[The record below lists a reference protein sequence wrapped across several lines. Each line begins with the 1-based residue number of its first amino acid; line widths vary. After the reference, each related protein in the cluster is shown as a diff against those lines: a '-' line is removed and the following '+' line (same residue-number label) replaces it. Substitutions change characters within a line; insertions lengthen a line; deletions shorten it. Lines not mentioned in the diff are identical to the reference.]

1 MTAPGIEY
9 RFRSF
14 RLDPGAFRLFC
25 DETPVPLAPK
35 GLDLLLLLV
44 TRPGALVSKDEIMR
58 ALWPDVAVTDNALTQ
73 VVSDL
78 RQALGDDSSSARFI
92 ETVPRRG
99 YRFIAAVDLKTAR
112 DPEANPISPASLTT
126 PVPPGARA
134 GVRETSSLDAYRAFT
149 EGRLKLERMDAAQ
162 VPAGIADFERAITLD
177 PRYAPPY
184 VGLAHA
190 RFWLYEA
197 SRAHNRPD
205 APQLTAAIADAHH
218 ALDLDPDLAEAH
230 AALALMLTS
239 AGRTIEAV
247 AAGRRSVALEPG
259 NWRNH
264 CRLAVAAWGTE
275 RISAFQRVL
284 DLYPDFAYAYYGIA
298 MVHIARG
305 DLPRA
310 EQTLRQGVPLQ
321 DRQAGPIERFPGK
334 GLHWLLGLTR
344 LASGDSKEARVEFDL
359 ELASGGTDV
368 YSAEFVMNAHDGNGF
383 ALLADSDT
391 DGARAMFTR
400 ALEAFPDHARS
411 LLGLAAVHHRT
422 GLTAQRDAGVDHAT
436 RAISELRTGG
446 RLAEAVMATAFCHV
460 VSGRPAEATRVLDQL
475 LAGAPPGFAGWTIPI
490 EPFFKVLRAEPSFQA
505 VLSRL
510 SERAR

>member
-1 MTAPGIEY
+1 MAPAGVAY
-9 RFRSF
+9 RFGPF
-14 RLDPGAFRLFC
+14 RLDPVSYRFFC
-25 DETPVPLAPK
+25 EGTPVPLAPK

-44 TRPGALVSKDEIMR
+44 ARPGTLVSKDEIMR

-78 RQALGDDSSSARFI
+78 RQALGDHSSAPHFI
-92 ETVPRRG
+92 QTVPRRG
-99 YRFIAAVDLKTAR
+99 YRFIAAVETIPR
-112 DPEANPISPASLTT
+112 PEASLLSNAAQASRV
-126 PVPPGARA
+126 PVAERA

-149 EGRLKLERMDAAQ
+149 EGRLKLEKMDAAH
-162 VPAGIADFERAITLD
+162 VPAAVADFERAVALD

-197 SRAHNRPD
+197 TRARNRPD
-205 APQLTAAIADAHH
+205 AAALTAAIADAHH
-218 ALDLDPDLAEAH
+218 AIDLDPDLAEAH
-230 AALALMLTS
+230 AALALMLMS
-239 AGRTIEAV
+239 AGRTAEAA

-264 CRLAVAAWGTE
+264 CRLGVAAWGDE
-275 RISAFQRVL
+275 RVAAFERVL
-284 DLYPDFAYAYYGIA
+284 ELYPDFAYAYYGMA

-305 DLPRA
+305 DLPHA
-310 EQTLRQGVPLQ
+310 EQVLRRGAPLQ
-321 DRQAGPIERFPGK
+321 DREEGTADRFPGK

-344 LASGDSKEARVEFDL
+344 LACGDTTEARVEFDR
-359 ELASGGTDV
+359 ELASGGSEV
-368 YSAEFVMNAHDGNGF
+368 YAAEFVMNAYDGHGF
-383 ALLADSDT
+383 ARLVDGDA

-411 LLGLAAVHHRT
+411 LLGVAAACHRT
-422 GLTAQRDAGVDHAT
+422 GLTPQRDAAIQHAT
-436 RAISELRTGG
+436 RAVGELRSSG
-446 RLAEAVMATAFCHV
+446 RTAEAVMAAAFCHIV
-460 VSGRPAEATRVLDQL
+460 CERPAEATKALEQL
-475 LAGAPPGFAGWTIPI
+475 LVAAPPGFAGWTIPI
-490 EPFFKVLRAEPSFQA
+490 EPFFTALRTEPSFQA